1 MMDRR
6 RRIVG
11 GHDCLD
17 VAYAA
22 TDVEAD
28 ADAGVDADAQT
39 FVEAEEVVND
49 WTGGENVGVDVDG
62 SLAAVD
68 AVEHVADRSVD

>member
-1 MMDRR
+1 MDRR